1 MDSLICQAYYNPALI
16 TVLDKLIIGDSRKSG
31 SANTKRIK
39 IQDTDFSHVG
49 TSNLYHI
56 KVPKYYHGKR
66 YKKLFDNLTTRRF
79 MIPLG
84 LYRTTKVNLLAY
96 NEQLN
101 GDRPLKKPSDMG
113 NNENQMNPN
122 QFN

>member
-1 MDSLICQAYYNPALI
+1 
-16 TVLDKLIIGDSRKSG
+16 
-31 SANTKRIK
+31 
-39 IQDTDFSHVG
+39 
-49 TSNLYHI
+49 
-56 KVPKYYHGKR
+56 
-66 YKKLFDNLTTRRF
+66 

-122 QFN
+122 QFNQKHFKDSNAGQNKEFASSSNNNKFMIGGLEIFKTIKYVVTNPDKETRLEKEDLVFVLAKTDPGDPDKWDEYD